1 MLIHSLHNERYRGCL
16 LWAAGSAG
24 DGYRVGPGWCTACLA
39 DWRGA
44 CGASAPRL
52 TQHATDEEEEKSIAQ
67 MQSAFWGSEPEES
80 EHNDWDQQPSG
91 EQRNLSTAR
100 GGP

>member
-1 MLIHSLHNERYRGCL
+1 MLIHSLHNEHYGGCL
-16 LWAAGSAG
+16 LLSAGSAG

-44 CGASAPRL
+44 CIASASRL
-52 TQHATDEEEEKSIAQ
+52 PQPATNEEEGKRIAQ

-80 EHNDWDQQPSG
+80 EHNDWDQ
-91 EQRNLSTAR
+91 
-100 GGP
+100 